1 MGQDEM
7 KSGLIDRRAAIL
19 GCAGLTVSAAY
30 ADDKPASPIAHGV
43 LAENSLAQAFEP
55 SPEKELPDLYIWG
68 PQGTRSI
75 SELKGR
81 TVVMPLWAEW
91 CAPCLSELP
100 DFARL
105 QRKYGNDKFA
115 IIPILTATQKKVTP
129 QLLAG
134 LMHALHGDV
143 FEPLIEI
150 NRGDRLLRKM
160 ARREGGSV
168 ALPCNLIIAPDGRVV
183 AREIGRIGNSD
194 DAAPAKTQQEVY
206 SRIDADA
213 VQSRWGQADGEAF
226 VAALAN
232 GFLA

>member
-1 MGQDEM
+1 MGLEEM
-7 KSGLIDRRAAIL
+7 KSGLIDRRATVL
-19 GCAGLTVSAAY
+19 GLTGLTVSAAY
-30 ADDKPASPIAHGV
+30 AGDKPASPIAHGV

-55 SPEKELPDLYIWG
+55 SPESELPYINIWG

-81 TVVMPLWAEW
+81 TIVMPLWAEW

-115 IIPILTATQKKVTP
+115 IIPVLTATQKKVTP

-143 FEPLIEI
+143 FEPLIE
-150 NRGDRLLRKM
+150 NNLGDRLMRKM
-160 ARREGGSV
+160 ARHAGGSA
-168 ALPCNLIIAPDGRVV
+168 ALPCNLIIAPNGRVV

-194 DAAPAKTQQEVY
+194 DTDPAKTQKEVY

-213 VQSRWGQADGEAF
+213 VQSRWGQADGDAF
-226 VAALAN
+226 AAALAN